1 MTQVEAQVS
10 GTNDARNLNPVVD
23 RDVAVRTRDVIA
35 RNPVLALWR
44 TMIGKKVVMAVTSV
58 VLVAF
63 VIVHMLG
70 NLKMFSGPNEI
81 NAYSR
86 FFREVGSPVFSYG
99 QLLWL
104 VRIILFISV
113 TLHVIAAIQLTRM
126 SWAARPIRYAVK
138 RHIETT
144 FDARLMRWGGA
155 LLLAFIIFHLLHL
168 TGGIVGFTAGQ
179 FKHLDVYQNVVTA
192 FSVWP
197 ATLFYIVAMGA
208 LCLHLSHG
216 IWSLLQ
222 TLGLSTARSTA
233 TLKILSRAIAIVVF
247 VGFTSVPVAVM
258 AGWLR

>member
-1 MTQVEAQVS
+1 MTQVEAQ
-10 GTNDARNLNPVVD
+10 ARNLNPVAD
-23 RDVAVRTRDVIA
+23 RDVAARTRDVIA

-126 SWAARPIRYAVK
+126 SWAARPIRYVVK
-138 RHIETT
+138 RDIETT
-144 FDARLMRWGGA
+144 FDARLMRWGGV

-168 TGGIVGFTAGQ
+168 TGGIVGFAAGQ
-179 FKHLDVYQNVVTA
+179 FEHLNVYQNVVTA

-197 ATLFYIVAMGA
+197 VAFFYIVAMGA

-216 IWSLLQ
+216 IWSSVQ
-222 TLGLSTARSTA
+222 TLGWSTARSTA
-233 TLKILSRAIAIVVF
+233 TLKNLSRATAIMVF
-247 VGFTSVPVAVM
+247 AGFSSIPVAVM

>member
-1 MTQVEAQVS
+1 MTQVEAQAS
-10 GTNDARNLNPVVD
+10 GTSDARNLNPVAD
-23 RDVAVRTRDVIA
+23 RDVAARTRDAVA

-70 NLKMFSGPNEI
+70 NLKIFSGPNEI

-99 QLLWL
+99 QILWL

-113 TLHVIAAIQLTRM
+113 TLHVIAASQLTRM
-126 SWAARPIRYAVK
+126 SWAARPVRYAVK
-138 RHIETT
+138 RDIETT

-168 TGGIVGFTAGQ
+168 TGGIVGFAPG
-179 FKHLDVYQNVVTA
+179 
-192 FSVWP
+192 SSS
-197 ATLFYIVAMGA
+197 ISM
-208 LCLHLSHG
+208 
-216 IWSLLQ
+216 
-222 TLGLSTARSTA
+222 STKT
-233 TLKILSRAIAIVVF
+233 
-247 VGFTSVPVAVM
+247 
-258 AGWLR
+258 W

>member
-10 GTNDARNLNPVVD
+10 GMNDARNLNSVVD
-23 RDVAVRTRDVIA
+23 RDVAATTRDMIT
-35 RNPVLALWR
+35 RNPILALWR
-44 TMIGKKVVMAVTSV
+44 TMIGKKVVVAVTGV
-58 VLVAF
+58 VFVGF

-70 NLKMFSGPNEI
+70 NLKIFSGPNEI

-86 FFREVGSPVFSYG
+86 FFREVGFPVLSYG

-104 VRIILFISV
+104 VRIILFVSV
-113 TLHVIAAIQLTRM
+113 TLHVTAAIQLTRM
-126 SWAARPIRYAVK
+126 SRAARPIRYAVK
-138 RHIETT
+138 RDIETT
-144 FDARLMRWGGA
+144 FDARLMRWGGM

-168 TGGIVGFTAGQ
+168 TGGVVGFGVGQ

-192 FSVWP
+192 FSAWP
-197 ATLFYIVAMGA
+197 VALFYIVAMGA

-222 TLGLSTARSTA
+222 TLGWSTAQSTA
-233 TLKILSRAIAIVVF
+233 ALKILSRAVAILVF